1 MKVLILG
8 AGAVGL
14 SVAAKLSRVCEVFA
28 VTKERYASA
37 IASGG
42 FHLSGIWGEGDYSF
56 PVNSVLPPSMAFDYV
71 IVTAKSGDT
80 ETVCRAWAPALKD
93 TEAVSLQNGIGNE
106 EILSKYAARVIG
118 GTIIT
123 GFEWRGDAA
132 VKVSVEAGAAKLGR
146 YPEGL
151 DPSVTRLVDIFAK
164 AGIKAEGSR
173 SIRSELWAK
182 TLYNCS
188 LNPLGALMGV
198 PYGLLAAPP
207 AWRIIDAIVR
217 EGFAV
222 VKAEGL
228 SLPWPK
234 PEDFLDYLRDVQL
247 PATAA
252 HRSSMLQD
260 IERGKPTEIEFLNG
274 AIVSAGA
281 RHNIATPINATIVNL
296 VRFKECLPAKA
307 ASS

>member
-1 MKVLILG
+1 MKVMILG

-42 FHLSGIWGEGDYSF
+42 FHLSGIWGEGEYRF
-56 PVNSVLPPSMAFDYV
+56 PVNSSLPPGMSFDYV
-71 IVTAKSGDT
+71 VVTSKSGDT
-80 ETVCRAWAPALKD
+80 EAVCRAWAPALKD

-106 EILSKYAARVIG
+106 EILSKYAAKVIG

-123 GFEWRGDAA
+123 GFEWRGDSA
-132 VKVSVEAGAAKLGR
+132 VKVSVEAGPAKLGR

-151 DPSVTRLVDIFAK
+151 DSGVTKLVELFSK
-164 AGIKAEGSR
+164 AGIKTAGSP

-188 LNPLGALMGV
+188 LNPLGAVMGV

-222 VKAEGL
+222 AKAEGL
-228 SLPWPK
+228 ELPWPR
-234 PEDFLDYLRDVQL
+234 PEDFLDYLREVQL

-260 IERGKPTEIEFLNG
+260 IERGRPTEIDFLNG

-281 RHNIATPINATIVNL
+281 RHGIATPINSTIVNL
-296 VRFKECLPAKA
+296 VRFKECLPANA
-307 ASS
+307 AR